1 MAYMKSIWHS
11 VDRRLI
17 AIKKYYAYRA
27 LPENPKIREKRAGRQ
42 QQTTKSQQA
51 INHMMKVERQ
61 IRLLSDNFSCGDWY
75 VTLTY
80 SGKRPPGERVKK
92 DWDRFKERVR
102 RIYKRAGAEMKY
114 IGVLEN
120 MTGNGRPHGHI
131 LLPALTPVELKKIQ
145 ACWPQGIINTKIF
158 GGGAMDVARL
168 GEYFCKEKFSHVSSS
183 RNLIRRK
190 PKKEKVTRSE
200 AYKTE
205 IKIPKGYQ
213 IVKELTYCGWTA
225 EGYPIQHIF
234 FERCG

>member
-1 MAYMKSIWHS
+1 MAYMKSIWRS

-17 AIKKYYAYRA
+17 SIKKYYAFRA

-42 QQTTKSQQA
+42 QQTTAAQRE
-51 INHMMKVERQ
+51 INHIQKVERQ
-61 IRLLSDNFSCGDWY
+61 IRLLTDNFSCGDWY

-92 DWDRFKERVR
+92 DWQKFKEQVR
-102 RIYKRAGAEMKY
+102 RIYRRAGHEMKY

-131 LLPALTPVELKKIQ
+131 ILPALTPVEMKKIMK
-145 ACWPQGIINTKIF
+145 AWPNGIAKVKLY
-158 GGGAMDVARL
+158 GGEAMDAARM
-168 GEYFCKEKFSHVSSS
+168 GEYFCKEEFSHVTSS
-183 RNLIRRK
+183 RNLIRRE
-190 PKKEKVTRSE
+190 PKKTKVTRSE

-205 IKIPKGYQ
+205 INVPHGYR
-213 IVKELTYCGWTA
+213 IVKQLTYCGWTA
-225 EGYPIQHIF
+225 DGYPIQHIV